1 SQTAFVFYQIH
12 NSLSRTFLNL
22 FFCRSSSRLTTVK
35 YITCFALTLQV
46 FFSKTFLK
54 LASSSSSLKTTLL
67 IYPTFPLLANPLF
80 VRVLIETL
88 GSVVTLLFLFI
99 NFFRVCFSFSINK

>member
-1 SQTAFVFYQIH
+1 FFEFV
-12 NSLSRTFLNL
+12 
-22 FFCRSSSRLTTVK
+22 FCRSSSRLTTVK

-80 VRVLIETL
+80 VRVIDDTH
-88 GSVVTLLFLFI
+88 GCVVTYFLFYTLLFANLLFI
-99 NFFRVCFSFSINK
+99 SVFYRHLSSAITELLVQNIF